1 MQNLQ
6 PATSRRSEPPIHP
19 FITGIRGEPTS
30 NPQLMLRTDPKRLIA
45 DPKRALRSLAGE
57 AGFTLLELTI
67 GIGLTVLLIGAL
79 MSPLVLASRHQVS
92 DSNYT
97 WAQQKARTGLNE
109 IVRQVRQSWQIL
121 STGPNS
127 VEMNI
132 TQNGVSDEVYYE
144 CDVSQPGTQYREC
157 VRVTAPV
164 GGTLPALSSGTV
176 VVTNLINGTTSNP
189 VFSFAPTPVAPYYMT
204 ATVQVPA
211 SAGRAYGLSHSMSFS
226 DGALMRNLN
235 IGN

>member
-1 MQNLQ
+1 MPLSQPHSSPAALQ
-6 PATSRRSEPPIHP
+6 PARSRLGS
-19 FITGIRGEPTS
+19 
-30 NPQLMLRTDPKRLIA
+30 
-45 DPKRALRSLAGE
+45 E
-57 AGFTLLELTI
+57 AGFTLLEVI
-67 GIGLTVLLIGAL
+67 VGIGLTVLLLGAL
-79 MSPLVLASRHQVS
+79 ISPVVLAARHQVS

-97 WAQQKARTGLNE
+97 FAQQNARTGLNE
-109 IVRQVRQSWQIL
+109 IVRQVRQSSQIL

-127 VEMNI
+127 VEMNV

-144 CDVSQPGTQYREC
+144 CDIPQPGTQYREC
-157 VRVTAPV
+157 VRVTAAV
-164 GGTLPALSSGTV
+164 GGALPPLSSGTV
-176 VVTNLINGTTSNP
+176 VVTNLLNGTTSNP